1 MTKCPNHELNNV
13 KSKVKSAVAAGN
25 SYLVRFVRF
34 KLMKMTR
41 PSADVKARVI
51 RVIERQA
58 VVLEL
63 QRFLVHKDWKVRV
76 LVV

>member
-51 RVIERQA
+51 RVIER
-58 VVLEL
+58 
-63 QRFLVHKDWKVRV
+63 
-76 LVV
+76 